1 MSDLRLDPVTGD
13 LDISNDA
20 LYLTDGADALA
31 QRLKLRLSMQTGE
44 WFLNITDGID
54 WRGLVFVRTPDLAT
68 LGVQLRQRILS
79 TPEVLQLLD
88 FSINFD
94 QVSGNL
100 AIVFS
105 VLTEVGEIETTVS
118 ADDVGAVIV
127 TTLMRGVRGIAP

>member
-13 LDISNDA
+13 LDISNDQ
-20 LYLTDGADALA
+20 LRLTEGAEAIA
-31 QRLKLRLSMQTGE
+31 QRMRLRLSMQTGE

-79 TPEVLQLLD
+79 MPEVLRLLD
-88 FSINFD
+88 FSINFN
-94 QVSGNL
+94 QISGNL

-105 VLTEVGEIETTVS
+105 VLTEIGEVTASVS
-118 ADDVGAVIV
+118 ADDVGAIII
-127 TTLMRGVRGIAP
+127 TTVMSGVRGIAP